1 MMKSASAAFAAKKN
15 DTESDLKLR
24 FTIPIVKTSA
34 MRRPNDNGK
43 GYSDEYYNRDVFVL
57 AACDPDDIQ
66 FAIQNA
72 DNPLWTDVH
81 IKDIGVY
88 TVCFEFEVFQDHY
101 AKALSERSAY
111 STVDDNI
118 RKQALE
124 GRPNWRPR

>member
-1 MMKSASAAFAAKKN
+1 MKSASAAFTAKKN
-15 DTESDLKLR
+15 DSGADGGLS
-24 FTIPIVKTSA
+24 FTIPIVKTAS

-43 GYSDEYYNRDVFVL
+43 GYSDDYYNRDVFVL
-57 AACDPDDIQ
+57 AACNPDNIQ
-66 FAIQNA
+66 FTIQNA

-88 TVCFEFEVFQDHY
+88 TVCLDFEAFQDQY
-101 AKALSERSAY
+101 AKALIERSGY
-111 STVDDNI
+111 SAVDDNI